1 MQMSCT
7 TFLAGFAAA
16 TAAVG
21 FSIAF
26 RERQSR
32 RSRATRKIHER
43 SLRFESL
50 ARTLDLA
57 VEMTG
62 AGQKRAMV
70 AVVVGEELE
79 LEFVEPKLL
88 DFLGYKHTEGIPKTV
103 YDLIPSSMAPHHR
116 LWVSNAIRAS
126 RLPDRLNHTLH
137 NVEVRHASGFYVLM
151 NLNIE
156 WATDSPEPTFQ
167 LVFAPCPPTLPLS
180 TKKKDRIL
188 DHVEHL
194 SAVVVLLD
202 IVEFTKACARLSALE
217 VSQRCR

>member
-1 MQMSCT
+1 MRSAKMQMSCT

-16 TAAVG
+16 TAAIG

-70 AVVVGEELE
+70 ICGTNA
-79 LEFVEPKLL
+79 
-88 DFLGYKHTEGIPKTV
+88 
-103 YDLIPSSMAPHHR
+103 S
-116 LWVSNAIRAS
+116 WVFF
-126 RLPDRLNHTLH
+126 DVT
-137 NVEVRHASGFYVLM
+137 
-151 NLNIE
+151 
-156 WATDSPEPTFQ
+156 
-167 LVFAPCPPTLPLS
+167 
-180 TKKKDRIL
+180 
-188 DHVEHL
+188 
-194 SAVVVLLD
+194 
-202 IVEFTKACARLSALE
+202 AL
-217 VSQRCR
+217 